1 MRAVSRAREAQ
12 KAGLL
17 RPREMGQGGFAPARF
32 RLLVYGEKVSSTLLV
47 AYRGPIAGEDNE
59 TVGFLNPCLAS
70 CRAFTTEYRKCT
82 GQLPKKTCWDQRT
95 HPHRRKMH
103 LALLLEYMKTGVLDS
118 CRKDQKGKI
127 QQPPATQPA
136 AIPPA
141 FQNPL
146 MSFKKTC

>member
-70 CRAFTTEYRKCT
+70 CRAFTIENVRVNYRKKRVGTRERILTVEKC
-82 GQLPKKTCWDQRT
+82 
-95 HPHRRKMH
+95 
-103 LALLLEYMKTGVLDS
+103 
-118 CRKDQKGKI
+118 I
-127 QQPPATQPA
+127 
-136 AIPPA
+136 
-141 FQNPL
+141 
-146 MSFKKTC
+146 